1 MYVLV
6 LHLSSSLLK
15 NRRMTKKSRPLTPE
29 LSPSKSPGLKMI
41 HAGPDLD
48 GLIILRRPR
57 FHLRGVQLAI
67 NWLIFTRGATDVEIP
82 KFGQKPSTP
91 SYSIVVPCGIWQPN
105 YRVSQKKHSYKI
117 FGLEIMPFTCSQVR
131 TPQQLHEMGQRGITA
146 PAFTTRSASR

>member
-1 MYVLV
+1 MIVFLPTIILIIIIIIVKIIVNIIVNSINIGLIPEGEQKAHKYICFACSALCTGNYDLYVLV

-57 FHLRGVQLAI
+57 FHLRGVQLVI
-67 NWLIFTRGATDVEIP
+67 
-82 KFGQKPSTP
+82 
-91 SYSIVVPCGIWQPN
+91 Y
-105 YRVSQKKHSYKI
+105 
-117 FGLEIMPFTCSQVR
+117 
-131 TPQQLHEMGQRGITA
+131 
-146 PAFTTRSASR
+146 